1 MRWSAFVR
9 LRSFAAVLALALAA
23 CSPADEPAAPQA
35 DGGPLDRAAMNQAV
49 SEALAIPDTLDRI
62 EAVTGLMRRVDAANV
77 EGAMEAYDAAVQGL
91 DRDEVRLF
99 ANAWAR
105 IDPKAALER
114 FTTWRAPRVGQAAI
128 SEVVHTWTRRGGAEE
143 ARAFAIASLGADR
156 PEGQTVRNLVVDA
169 TAAGLAAAGQ
179 YDSLTKLLE
188 SFPSDDGRNWIIT
201 QALLELYRSGPSG
214 LRAWIDSIPWEA
226 QNALKHDALRSG
238 LISLSGYDGPQAA
251 AWYET
256 VEAKLPPGSF
266 LEAISENWG
275 AREPLANLE
284 WLMARPESEP
294 RRLALRAGAYHYLK
308 QDGPAAAA
316 WISAR
321 LSDPAVK
328 AAMLFPLTQYT
339 ISVDLQQALP
349 LAEQIDAPGEKASS
363 LKQILV
369 MWSRRDFPAVERY
382 MAEKGVTPDVERAV
396 RSMHA
401 IRQKQK
407 KQQPSQGGSNLEAPT
422 RAGGQES

>member
-1 MRWSAFVR
+1 MRTSASLR
-9 LRSFAAVLALALAA
+9 LCSFAAALAVCLLA
-23 CSPADEPAAPQA
+23 CSPSNEPAASKA
-35 DGGPLDRAAMNQAV
+35 GDGDLDRASMKLAV
-49 SEALAIPDTLDRI
+49 SEALAIPDTLDRVDAI
-62 EAVTGLMRRVDAANV
+62 TDLMRKLDASNV

-105 IDPKAALER
+105 LDPRAALER
-114 FTTWRAPRVGQAAI
+114 FTTWRAPRVGQSAI

-143 ARAFAIASLGADR
+143 AREFALASLGIDR

-179 YDSLTKLLE
+179 YDELTKLLE

-201 QALLELYRSGPSG
+201 QGMLELYRNGTPA
-214 LRAWIDSIPWEA
+214 LRAWVDSIPWEA
-226 QNALKHDALRSG
+226 ENALKHDALRSA
-238 LISLSGYDGPQAA
+238 LISMAGFDGPQAA

-266 LEAISENWG
+266 LEAISEAWG

-284 WLMARPESEP
+284 WLTQRPESEA

-308 QDGPAAAA
+308 QDGKAASD

-321 LSDPAVK
+321 LGDPAIK

-339 ISVDLQQALP
+339 ISVDLEQALP
-349 LAEQIDAPGEKASS
+349 LAEQIEAPGERVSS

-382 MAEKGVTPDVERAV
+382 MADEGVPPEVERAV

-401 IRQKQK
+401 IRQKQ
-407 KQQPSQGGSNLEAPT
+407 QQEKAT
-422 RAGGQES
+422 RDEGQKS

>member
-1 MRWSAFVR
+1 MCSSASAR
-9 LRSFAAVLALALAA
+9 LRSLAAVWALALLA
-23 CSPADEPAAPQA
+23 CSPSSEPASKAS
-35 DGGPLDRAAMNQAV
+35 DSGPLDRSAMQQAV
-49 SEALAIPDTLDRI
+49 SEALVIPDTLDRI
-62 EAVTGLMRRVDAANV
+62 DAITDLMRKVDASNV

-105 IDPKAALER
+105 FDPKAALER

-143 ARAFAIASLGADR
+143 ARQFALASLGMDR

-179 YDSLTKLLE
+179 HDELTNLLA

-201 QALLELYRSGPSG
+201 QAMLELYRNGPAG
-214 LRAWIDSIPWEA
+214 LRAWVDSIPWETP
-226 QNALKHDALRSG
+226 NALKHDALRSA
-238 LISLSGYDGPQAA
+238 LISLAGFDGPQAA
-251 AWYET
+251 GWYET

-266 LEAISENWG
+266 LEAISEAWG

-294 RRLALRAGAYHYLK
+294 RRVALRAGAYHYLK
-308 QDGPAAAA
+308 QDGPAASA
-316 WISAR
+316 WIEAR
-321 LSDPAVK
+321 LGDPSVK

-349 LAEQIDAPGEKASS
+349 LAEQIEAPGEKASS

-369 MWSRRDFPAVERY
+369 MWSRKDFPAVERY
-382 MAEKGVTPDVERAV
+382 MAEKGVSPEVERAV

-401 IRQKQK
+401 IRLKQRK
-407 KQQPSQGGSNLEAPT
+407 PANPPNPAEPGAAT
-422 RAGGQES
+422 RDEGQES